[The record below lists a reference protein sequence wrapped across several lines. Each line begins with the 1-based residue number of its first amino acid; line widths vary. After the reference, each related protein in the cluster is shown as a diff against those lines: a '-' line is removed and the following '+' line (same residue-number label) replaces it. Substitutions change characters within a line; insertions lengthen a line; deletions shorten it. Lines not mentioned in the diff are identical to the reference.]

1 MKLIVSLIVISQL
14 GLALSQEDGA
24 RGGDLSE
31 FSKYRIRIIIIF
43 LSKTTYTPV
52 ILWKSIDHLSY
63 KEIIILH
70 VFSAFDCRKDGEPNG
85 FFPDPEQC
93 DLYYEC
99 VDGVATPTL
108 CPDGL
113 MFDDRSSIEAKCDY
127 PFNTDCGVREYV
139 RK

>member
-1 MKLIVSLIVISQL
+1 MEPEEEIFLNSVSIEILNHNIVI
-14 GLALSQEDGA
+14 
-24 RGGDLSE
+24 
-31 FSKYRIRIIIIF
+31 
-43 LSKTTYTPV
+43 KTTYKHINYV
-52 ILWKSIDHLSY
+52 DY
-63 KEIIILH
+63 KELIILN
-70 VFSAFDCRKDGEPNG
+70 VFPAFDCRKDGEPNG

>member
-1 MKLIVSLIVISQL
+1 M
-14 GLALSQEDGA
+14 
-24 RGGDLSE
+24 
-31 FSKYRIRIIIIF
+31 
-43 LSKTTYTPV
+43 
-52 ILWKSIDHLSY
+52 
-63 KEIIILH
+63 IILIA
-70 VFSAFDCRKDGEPNG
+70 FSAFDCRKDGEPNG

-127 PFNTDCGVREYV
+127 PFNTDCGAREYV

>member
-1 MKLIVSLIVISQL
+1 MK
-14 GLALSQEDGA
+14 
-24 RGGDLSE
+24 
-31 FSKYRIRIIIIF
+31 SKCAIR
-43 LSKTTYTPV
+43 
-52 ILWKSIDHLSY
+52 
-63 KEIIILH
+63 
-70 VFSAFDCRKDGEPNG
+70 FSAFDCRKDGEPNG